1 MKRNGES
8 VTMAIILH
16 VCGRSF
22 GESSMN
28 HTLKTGK
35 SIPVPGQRIFRSLA
49 AVLLCFAVYEI
60 RGRHGMPFYSA
71 IAALQCVQ
79 QYNRSMH
86 TVARRRVI
94 GTFVG
99 AAWGLLT
106 LLIALHIREKTV
118 PDEMVHYLIVSLIAA
133 VVIYS
138 TVLLKIQDMA
148 YFSSV
153 VFLSITINHIGDANP
168 YIFVFHRTMDTIIG
182 VVAAEI
188 VNRSHLPRLRN
199 TDTLF
204 VSGIQDTIFGVGEK
218 ISGYSKVELN
228 RLIEDGCRFTVSTIQ
243 TPATVRELLPDV
255 ELKLPVIAADG
266 TILFDMK
273 KREIL
278 RAVYLEPETVRQL
291 TAFLDEREVEYFINQ
306 TEHNIL
312 IVRYGEMKNEAIR
325 ALYEQKRPSLY
336 RNFAPRSGAEDRNI
350 LYFLLAD
357 EEEKLQRVM
366 EELNRQVWA
375 SKVRVT
381 YDRAQSHDNW
391 LCIKILPAESSQE
404 NMQKLLMEQQN
415 LSKRITFGSQPGAC
429 DIYIQNTD
437 KDRMVKELKKR
448 FEPVDIR
455 GWRNMFRLH

>member
-1 MKRNGES
+1 
-8 VTMAIILH
+8 
-16 VCGRSF
+16 
-22 GESSMN
+22 
-28 HTLKTGK
+28 
-35 SIPVPGQRIFRSLA
+35 
-49 AVLLCFAVYEI
+49 
-60 RGRHGMPFYSA
+60 
-71 IAALQCVQ
+71 
-79 QYNRSMH
+79 
-86 TVARRRVI
+86 
-94 GTFVG
+94 
-99 AAWGLLT
+99 
-106 LLIALHIREKTV
+106 
-118 PDEMVHYLIVSLIAA
+118 MVHYLIVGLIAA

-182 VVAAEI
+182 VAAAEI

-336 RNFAPRSGAEDRNI
+336 RNFAPRSGTEDRNI

-366 EELNRQVWA
+366 EELNRQPWA

-415 LSKRITFGSQPGAC
+415 LSKKITFGSQPGAC

>member
-1 MKRNGES
+1 
-8 VTMAIILH
+8 
-16 VCGRSF
+16 
-22 GESSMN
+22 MN
-28 HTLKTGK
+28 
-35 SIPVPGQRIFRSLA
+35 
-49 AVLLCFAVYEI
+49 
-60 RGRHGMPFYSA
+60 
-71 IAALQCVQ
+71 
-79 QYNRSMH
+79 
-86 TVARRRVI
+86 
-94 GTFVG
+94 
-99 AAWGLLT
+99 
-106 LLIALHIREKTV
+106 
-118 PDEMVHYLIVSLIAA
+118 
-133 VVIYS
+133 
-138 TVLLKIQDMA
+138 
-148 YFSSV
+148 
-153 VFLSITINHIGDANP
+153 
-168 YIFVFHRTMDTIIG
+168 RT
-182 VVAAEI
+182 
-188 VNRSHLPRLRN
+188 HLPRLKN

-291 TAFLDEREVEYFINQ
+291 TAFLDEREVEYLINQ

-336 RNFAPRSGAEDRNI
+336 RNFAPRFGVMDQNI

-357 EEEKLQRVM
+357 EDEKLHRVM
-366 EELNRQVWA
+366 EELDRQPWA
-375 SKVRVT
+375 SRVRVT

-391 LCIKILPAESSQE
+391 LCIKILPVESSQE
-404 NMQKLLMEQQN
+404 KMQKFLMEQQG
-415 LSKRITFGSQPGAC
+415 LSKRVTFGSQPGDC
-429 DIYIQNTD
+429 DVYIQNTD

-448 FEPVDIR
+448 FEPVGLR
-455 GWRNMFRLH
+455 GWRNIFRLH